1 LISSKSR
8 SSTIST
14 HELITTPHLTS
25 SVLRLSEGSRG
36 PKEGVNVDG
45 IYAHLLSI
53 APGAGRVE
61 VGQLE
66 TRRDKVLQGMQDGA
80 RRYGTRLVVCVFN

>member
-1 LISSKSR
+1 MLHHFTTSFHYLISLP
-8 SSTIST
+8 
-14 HELITTPHLTS
+14 HFTT

-66 TRRDKVLQGMQDGA
+66 TRRDKVLKGMQDGA
-80 RRYGTRLVVCVFN
+80 RRYSIVYSIV

>member
-1 LISSKSR
+1 MLHLFTTSLTSLPHFTTSFHYLISLP
-8 SSTIST
+8 
-14 HELITTPHLTS
+14 HFTT

-66 TRRDKVLQGMQDGA
+66 TRRDKVLKGMQDGA
-80 RRYGTRLVVCVFN
+80 RRYGSIV